1 MAYNKINFTNGSGEP
16 INAENLNKIQ
26 EQYTLGVAE
35 AVNIKESQ
43 EYPAVV
49 RSDVYDKSQALDG
62 ELYIIT
68 NPNSEYDSSQDTTTD
83 TTTEDS
89 GGDAD
94 E

>member
-49 RSDVYDKSQALDG
+49 RSDIYDKSQALDG

-68 NPNSEYDSSQDTTTD
+68 NPNGEYDSTQDNTNS
-83 TTTEDS
+83 TTETEEV
-89 GGDAD
+89 GGDV
-94 E
+94 